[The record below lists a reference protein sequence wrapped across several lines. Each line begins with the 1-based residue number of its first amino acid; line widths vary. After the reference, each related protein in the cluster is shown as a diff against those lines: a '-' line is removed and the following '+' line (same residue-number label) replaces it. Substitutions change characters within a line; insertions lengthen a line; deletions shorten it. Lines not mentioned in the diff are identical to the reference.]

1 MEALTLQLI
10 NVMIFILICF
20 IISCLI
26 KGNLQIMQKLYIMS
40 SFCLLIWLG
49 AVSGIM
55 RMEHVGGAPL
65 QFLDALT
72 CSASNFL
79 IMNVFVM
86 VYCFVHSKFS
96 MPKGCRWLYL
106 VPAFTTLVVFT
117 NPLHH
122 LFYKQFS
129 VRVQEI
135 EFGPLFYFSGAQ
147 SYIWSTVVV
156 ILMVRYGLKNKHRM
170 IWGQIILFLI
180 GVGFPLAVN
189 ILATFGATNLS
200 IASTPMAF
208 FVTIICHG
216 AAIYFLNFLN
226 IRTVAVQNIMDSI
239 TDCYVILSADKCI
252 INVNQAFDDVFGKEY
267 GMQLNVYLNKI
278 VEKLEDRKKDVIYNL
293 LNFFDVCKQSTS
305 VISYEQAILGERG
318 KRYYSVELTPIFIRK
333 NMVGVIAMFGD
344 VTKLKEDIQKER
356 ERLGREIEQERL
368 ASLGQMI
375 GSISHNLKTPIMSI
389 SGSVESVENLVRE
402 YRESV
407 GDPEVTEHDH
417 KEIADEMEE
426 WLLKIRNS
434 CSYMSDVITTVKGLA
449 ANLNASEVAQF
460 GVEEVFKKVLIL
472 MKHNLLK
479 YHCSLVIENDVP
491 PSVLLN
497 GDVNNLVQVLT
508 NLVDNAKDA
517 MAEKGGDIVLRSW
530 VKEKDIFISVSDS
543 GTGIPDKVKEK
554 LFVSMYTSKGTKG
567 TGLGLYSS
575 AGVIRGKFGGEI
587 WAEDNPEGGAVFYIR
602 LPLNA

>member
-1 MEALTLQLI
+1 METVTLQLI

-20 IISCLI
+20 IISCLL

-40 SFCLLIWLG
+40 SFCLLVWLA

-55 RMEHVGGAPL
+55 KFEHSGGNVL
-65 QFLDALT
+65 QVLDAIT

-86 VYCFVHSKFS
+86 VYCFVHNKLA

-106 VPAFTTLVVFT
+106 IPSFTTLVVFT

-122 LFYKQFS
+122 LFYRQFS

-135 EFGPLFYFSGAQ
+135 EFGPLFFFSGAQ
-147 SYIWSTVVV
+147 SYIWSIAIIV
-156 ILMVRYGLKNKHRM
+156 LMLRYGLKNKHRM
-170 IWGQIILFLI
+170 VWGQIILFIL
-180 GVGFPLAVN
+180 GVGFPLIVN
-189 ILATFGATNLS
+189 VLATLGITNLS
-200 IASTPMAF
+200 IAATPMAF

-216 AAIYFLNFLN
+216 IAIYFLNFLN

-239 TDCYVILSADKCI
+239 TDCYVILSADTCI
-252 INVNQAFDDVFGKEY
+252 INVNQPFEDVFGKEY
-267 GMQLNVYLNKI
+267 GMQMNVYLNRL
-278 VEKLEDRKKDVIYNL
+278 VENLENRKKDVIYNL

-305 VISYEQAILGERG
+305 VISYEQAILREDG

-333 NMVGVIAMFGD
+333 NMVGVIAMFKD
-344 VTKLKEDIQKER
+344 VTKLKEDIRKER
-356 ERLGREIEQERL
+356 ERLGREMERERL

-407 GDPEVTEHDH
+407 GDPEVTESDH
-417 KEIADEMEE
+417 QEIADEMEE
-426 WLLKIRNS
+426 WLLKVKSS

-460 GVEEVFKKVLIL
+460 GIEEVFKKVLIL
-472 MKHNLLK
+472 MKQNLLK
-479 YHCSLVIENDVP
+479 HRCALVIENDTP

-517 MAEKGGDIVLRSW
+517 MAEKGGDIVLGSW
-530 VKEKDIFISVSDS
+530 VKEHDIYISVTDS
-543 GTGIPDKVKEK
+543 GTGIPENIKEK
-554 LFVSMYTSKGTKG
+554 LFVSMYTSKGAKG
-567 TGLGLYSS
+567 TGIGLYSS

-587 WAEDNPEGGAVFYIR
+587 WAEDNPEGGAVFFIR